1 MNISKYIKSE
11 DVLVMIGNLSGGGD
25 KIAKILRDIT
35 TLFKDVRAIKQSTE
49 QRFTRILKE
58 LDITRL
64 KRQINSKADM
74 NKTQANFDAYD
85 GRLIALADLLEQLKK
100 ELDSAKKLKKTVNA
114 IIAIMTK
121 DQANAL
127 ATTSNVP

>member
-1 MNISKYIKSE
+1 MNISKYIKRE

>member
-1 MNISKYIKSE
+1 MNISKYIKRE

-25 KIAKILRDIT
+25 KITKILRDIT

-121 DQANAL
+121 D
-127 ATTSNVP
+127 

>member
-1 MNISKYIKSE
+1 MNISKYIKRE

-25 KIAKILRDIT
+25 KIAKILRDIV